1 MDYPNQ
7 QVSSARNEG
16 NNLVFFDLREK
27 LVPRRLTIVM
37 WDYAFITRHM
47 SGDSYE
53 KYDEVLDQAVENGYN
68 TIRIDPLPHAIDLKN
83 PNKMITRQA
92 LADQPIHP

>member
-7 QVSSARNEG
+7 QSSSARNKG

-68 TIRIDPLPHAIDLKN
+68 TVRIDPLPHAIDLKN
-83 PNKMITRQA
+83 PNKMR
-92 LADQPIHP
+92 LRVRL

>member
-7 QVSSARNEG
+7 QPSSARNKG
-16 NNLVFFDLREK
+16 NNLAFFDLREK

-47 SGDSYE
+47 S
-53 KYDEVLDQAVENGYN
+53 
-68 TIRIDPLPHAIDLKN
+68 AIHQHL
-83 PNKMITRQA
+83 RVR
-92 LADQPIHP
+92 LVHG